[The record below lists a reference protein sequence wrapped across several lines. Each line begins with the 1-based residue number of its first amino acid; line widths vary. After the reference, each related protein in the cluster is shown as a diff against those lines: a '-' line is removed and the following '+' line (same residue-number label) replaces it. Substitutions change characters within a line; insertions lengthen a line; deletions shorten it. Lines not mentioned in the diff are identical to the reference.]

1 MPDQQRP
8 IRRTSPN
15 DLMALAAESAAAPM
29 QVAVILVLDRTVE
42 PAAVRG
48 ALADRI
54 TAVPRLRQ
62 LLQRAPFGC
71 GRPIWVDDAGF
82 TIDRHVVDRPC
93 PPPGDE
99 AALLAVAAAAATH
112 PLPRDRPLWSITVV
126 HGLTGG
132 RSALVLVVHHVLA
145 DGIGGLAALAM
156 LVDGAP
162 TVPKVRF
169 PAPPP
174 TRRELLIDA
183 AASRFHALNGWPAGL
198 RLVRDAI
205 TELRGGHIGHP
216 TRCSLN
222 QPTGPHRQLAVA
234 RADLAA
240 LAAAAHTHNATINDV
255 LLTAVAGALAAVLRR
270 RGESADTLVLSVPV
284 SGRRDTTATQLGNQV
299 GAMLVEVSTQPDL
312 TRSLAAIAATT
323 RARRHSP
330 HGRAASATLLGPA
343 FRVLARLG
351 AFGWF
356 TDHQHLV
363 TTFVTNL
370 RGPRSPMTF
379 LRATV
384 TDITPVTSITGNVTV
399 SFAALSYT
407 GTLAVTVIADREHCP
422 DLPLILGELQHRLDD
437 LVAADR
443 TEVPAEREGTGTGI
457 SSQP

>member
-1 MPDQQRP
+1 MPVNQRP

-29 QVAVILVLDRTVE
+29 QVAAILVLDRPVE

-48 ALADRI
+48 ALANRI

-99 AALLAVAAAAATH
+99 AALLEVAAAAATH

-126 HGLTGG
+126 PGLTGG

-145 DGIGGLAALAM
+145 DGIGGLAALAL

-174 TRRELLIDA
+174 TRRELFVDA
-183 AASRFHALNGWPAGL
+183 AASRLHALHGWPAGL
-198 RLVRDAI
+198 RLVRDAVA
-205 TELRGGHIGHP
+205 ELRGGHIGHP

-234 RADLAA
+234 RVDLAA

-270 RGESADTLVLSVPV
+270 RGESADTFVLSVPV
-284 SGRRDTTATQLGNQV
+284 SGRRDGTATQLGNQV

-312 TRSLAAIAATT
+312 THSLAAIAATT
-323 RARRHSP
+323 RARRHS

-356 TDHQHLV
+356 TDRQRLV

-379 LRATV
+379 LGAMV

-422 DLPLILGELQHRLDD
+422 DLPLVLGELQNRLND
-437 LVAADR
+437 LAAADR
-443 TEVPAEREGTGTGI
+443 TEVPAERGVTGPGI